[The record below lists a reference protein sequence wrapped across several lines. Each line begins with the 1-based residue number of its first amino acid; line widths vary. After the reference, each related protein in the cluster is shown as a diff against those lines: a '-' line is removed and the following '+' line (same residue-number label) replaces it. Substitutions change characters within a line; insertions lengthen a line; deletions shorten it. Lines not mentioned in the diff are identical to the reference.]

1 MFNSVFNFYWPT
13 NGGCVGNQT
22 FVSILSG
29 HFICICT
36 VYSCTSGW
44 PLQRNDSLQPHRFIN
59 DNINIIIFEM
69 QHKSIRSP
77 PNELSFH

>member
-13 NGGCVGNQT
+13 NGGCVGNEWT
-22 FVSILSG
+22 FNLHLYRCIRARRAGPRSG
-29 HFICICT
+29 TT
-36 VYSCTSGW
+36 VYNRTG
-44 PLQRNDSLQPHRFIN
+44 LFIN

-77 PNELSFH
+77 QNELSFH